1 MHAGIEAVCQGRTNR
16 EALASF
22 TIGRGRRSAI
32 IGELLQIVADGA
44 HAQLV
49 EIPAESIIDDQ
60 FVAGS
65 IICIRVVGVKD
76 HTGDT
81 AKLEALRVGVMIC
94 DGGLNRPVIGAD
106 IDEFRYIVTAGGHSN
121 VETRDKQIPLI
132 YQGASDDF
140 RGPLADVEFPDEA
153 MLIDIEG
160 EFGVVLSDVP
170 MGTTAEIAAHHV
182 RLIVQINDWSLRAF
196 GPREMRAGFGFVQAK
211 PSTAFA
217 PVAVTPDELGSHW
230 ANGRVGLPLHV
241 SINDREVGHADG
253 SEMHFSFGELIAYC
267 ARTRRLSAGT
277 MIGSG
282 TVSNADRAAGSSC
295 ISEIRT
301 IELLDEGAARTPF
314 LTWGDRVRMEARLPD
329 GSVPFGVIDQRVVQV

>member
-1 MHAGIEAVCQGRTNR
+1 MKFATYHDGSRDGQLWVVSRDLTSAVPATGIATS
-16 EALASF
+16 LL
-22 TIGRGRRSAI
+22 SAI
-32 IGELLQIVADGA
+32 EQWDILSPRLAALYQRLNAGE
-44 HAQLV
+44 
-49 EIPAESIIDDQ
+49 ESFATRFEPQRCLAPLPRAPQWLDASA
-60 FVAGS
+60 F
-65 IICIRVVGVKD
+65 
-76 HTGDT
+76 
-81 AKLEALRVGVMIC
+81 
-94 DGGLNRPVIGAD
+94 LNHGRLM
-106 IDEFRYIVTAGGHSN
+106 
-121 VETRDKQIPLI
+121 DKAFNNPINPDFEQIPLI

-153 MLIDIEG
+153 MLIDMEG

-170 MGTTAEIAAHHV
+170 MGTPAETAAHHV

-241 SINDREVGHADG
+241 SINDREVGRADG

-277 MIGSG
+277 VIGSG

-329 GSVPFGVIDQRVVQV
+329 GSVPLGVIDQRVVQV